1 MKRDLLTILDLSTAE
16 IMALLTRAREM
27 KKQWSQGLLRP
38 VLHGK
43 TLGLLFTKPSTRTR
57 ISFEAAMNRLGGSC
71 IFMTEKETQLSRK
84 EPLAD
89 TARVISRYI
98 EALAVR
104 TFDHADVEELA
115 RYASVPVINALTDS
129 NHPCQVLSDILT
141 IQEKRGS
148 LENLQVAWVGDG
160 NNVAHSWIDAA
171 ARMGFTLRLA
181 CPDGYLPDRRVL
193 ERARAKGGRNIFVV
207 SDPREAVATADA
219 VNTDVWASMG
229 QEQEMEARRK
239 VFAPYQVNAAL
250 MAEAPRHAMVMH
262 CLPAHREE
270 EITAEVLEGPRSVV
284 FDQAENRLYFQMALL
299 EWVLSS
305 EGVGLGQ

>member
-1 MKRDLLTILDLSTAE
+1 MKRDLLTILDLTAAE
-16 IMALLTRAREM
+16 IVALLARAQEM
-27 KKQWSQGLLRP
+27 KKLWFQGTLRP
-38 VLHGK
+38 VLPGK

-84 EPLAD
+84 EPLPD
-89 TARVISRYI
+89 TARVMSRYI
-98 EALAVR
+98 EVLAVR

-115 RYASVPVINALTDS
+115 RHASIPVINALTDS
-129 NHPCQVLSDILT
+129 NHPCQVLSDLLT

-148 LENLQVAWVGDG
+148 LQDLEVAWIGDG

-181 CPDGYLPDRRVL
+181 CPEGYLPDRRVL
-193 ERARAKGGRNIFVV
+193 ERARAEGGRNIFIV
-207 SDPREAVATADA
+207 SDPREAVASADA
-219 VNTDVWASMG
+219 INTDVWASMG
-229 QEQEMEARRK
+229 QEEEADTRRK
-239 VFAPYQVNAAL
+239 VFAPYQVNADL
-250 MAEAPRHAMVMH
+250 LSHAPRHALVMH

-270 EITAEVLEGPRSVV
+270 EISTEVLEGPHSVV

-299 EWVLSS
+299 EWILPS
-305 EGVGLGQ
+305 

>member
-1 MKRDLLTILDLSTAE
+1 MKRDLLTILDLTAAE
-16 IMALLTRAREM
+16 IVALLARAQEM
-27 KKQWSQGLLRP
+27 KKLWFQGTLRP
-38 VLHGK
+38 VLPGK

-84 EPLAD
+84 EPLPD
-89 TARVISRYI
+89 TARVMSRYI
-98 EALAVR
+98 EVLAVR

-115 RYASVPVINALTDS
+115 RHASIPVINALTDS
-129 NHPCQVLSDILT
+129 NHPCQVLSDLLT

-148 LENLQVAWVGDG
+148 LQDLEVAWIGDG

-181 CPDGYLPDRRVL
+181 CPEGYLPDRRVL
-193 ERARAKGGRNIFVV
+193 ERARAEGGRNIFVV
-207 SDPREAVATADA
+207 SDPREAVASADA
-219 VNTDVWASMG
+219 INTDVWASMG
-229 QEQEMEARRK
+229 QEEEADTRRK
-239 VFAPYQVNAAL
+239 VFAPYQVNADL
-250 MAEAPRHAMVMH
+250 LSHAPRHALVMH

-270 EITAEVLEGPRSVV
+270 EISTEVLEGPHSVV

-299 EWVLSS
+299 EWILPS
-305 EGVGLGQ
+305 